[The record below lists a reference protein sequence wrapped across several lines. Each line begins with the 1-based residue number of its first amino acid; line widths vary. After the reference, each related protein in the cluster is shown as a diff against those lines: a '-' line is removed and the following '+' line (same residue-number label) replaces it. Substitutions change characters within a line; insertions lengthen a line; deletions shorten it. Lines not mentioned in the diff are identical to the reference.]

1 MKKLLMLAAIFTLV
15 FTGCPADEENDTG
28 NTDGD
33 NGNNSGI
40 NSDVIGIWTARYGTG
55 NAGEVKLDIAN
66 KTWVLV
72 FTDPDEYMVTYNG
85 TWTRNG
91 NTLTLLTTG
100 YSTYSVTAS
109 LSGGKLVLK
118 QNLTTYYSRPGTCEL
133 TKSGSSGGIGGTTF
147 KINNLSD
154 YPLVSVEY
162 SSVDFGVIRSG
173 KDVTKNVNA
182 GTKYIYFVLQTD
194 ADGMVRCRTAPVTCE
209 ENKNNEIIIV
219 NNTIITIT
227 TTEESDTLRNIC
239 EKYGVKGMLYDIGD
253 TGPGGGIVFFAE
265 GGQYKEC
272 SAELGTYNWTDAMQ
286 TAQNYKGGGFTD
298 WSLPDR
304 GELSLMYQ
312 NLHIKGLGGFSANN
326 YWSSAEYS
334 VNSSYAWYENFSS
347 GSQDNT
353 YKSNSYRVRAVRSF
367 SF

>member
-1 MKKLLMLAAIFTLV
+1 MKKFFAILAILVLV
-15 FTGCPADEENDTG
+15 FTACEEE
-28 NTDGD
+28 TDD
-33 NGNNSGI
+33 
-40 NSDVIGIWTARYGTG
+40 NSDVIGIWMNAEGTRT
-55 NAGEVKLDIAN
+55 LDIADG
-66 KTWVLV
+66 TWIMV
-72 FTDPDEYMVTYNG
+72 FVYTSSTSTYNG
-85 TWTRNG
+85 TWTRDG
-91 NTLTLLTTG
+91 NTLQLKYTYG
-100 YSTYSVTAS
+100 GSTRDYATAS
-109 LSGGKLVLK
+109 LSEGKLFFVMGS
-118 QNLTTYYSRPGTCEL
+118 TTDTL
-133 TKSGSSGGIGGTTF
+133 TKSGSSGETGGTTF

-173 KDVTKNVNA
+173 KDITKNVNA

-272 SAELGTYNWTDAMQ
+272 SAELGTYPWADAKT
-286 TAQNYKGGGFTD
+286 TASNHRGGGFTD

-312 NLHIKGLGGFSANN
+312 NLHSKGLGGFSANY
-326 YWSSAEYS
+326 YWSSAE
-334 VNSSYAWYENFSS
+334 SSYSSEAYYMSFSTGSQSS
-347 GSQDNT
+347 GS
-353 YKSNSYRVRAVRSF
+353 KSYSYRVRAVRSF

>member
-1 MKKLLMLAAIFTLV
+1 MKKLFLILAIFALV
-15 FTGCPADEENDTG
+15 FSACEEEEENTADE
-28 NTDGD
+28 NTVD
-33 NGNNSGI
+33 

-55 NAGEVKLDIAN
+55 NAGEVKLDIASS
-66 KTWVLV
+66 TWVLV
-72 FTDPDEYMVTYNG
+72 FTDPDGTMVSYNG

-91 NTLTLLTTG
+91 NTLTLLSNYIFT
-100 YSTYSVTAS
+100 VTAS
-109 LSGGKLVLK
+109 LSGDKLILK
-118 QNLTTYYSRPGTCEL
+118 QNLTTYDSRPGTCEL
-133 TKSGSSGGIGGTTF
+133 TKGGSSGGTGGTTF

-239 EKYGVKGMLYDIGD
+239 EKYSVKSMLYDIGD

-272 SAELGTYNWTDAMQ
+272 SAELGSYPWADA
-286 TAQNYKGGGFTD
+286 TTVAGNYRGGGFTN
-298 WSLPDR
+298 WRLPDR

-312 NLHIKGLGGFSANN
+312 NLHIKGLGGFSNN
-326 YWSSAEYS
+326 YYWSSAETS
-334 VNSSYAWYENFSS
+334 SS
-347 GSQDNT
+347 GAYYMSFTAGGQDYNSKT
-353 YKSNSYRVRAVRSF
+353 NSYRVRAVRSF